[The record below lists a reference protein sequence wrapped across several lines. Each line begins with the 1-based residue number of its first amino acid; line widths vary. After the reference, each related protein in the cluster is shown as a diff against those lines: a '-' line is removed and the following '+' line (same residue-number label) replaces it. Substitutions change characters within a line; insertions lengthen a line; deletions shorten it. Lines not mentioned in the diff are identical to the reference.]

1 VIREATQAGYRLVDE
16 QDDLVKDDKMD
27 YFLIFEV
34 R

>member
-1 VIREATQAGYRLVDE
+1 MQSAGYRLVGE
-16 QDDLVKDDKMD
+16 HDDLVKDDKVD